1 MTAMLLLSLCI
12 SIGLAVLS
20 LILKVA
26 GKLRLTI
33 PVLYLLIASFTTP
46 FNSWVSRHEA
56 LVMAVFYFLLAAVI
70 LSWIVT
76 LVRTVR
82 HRRFMKE
89 DMLWQI
95 HRAREQGVP
104 MDGIAFDENGNL
116 IDPRTG
122 KPVIYGTDR

>member
-12 SIGLAVLS
+12 SIVLAVLS

-33 PVLYLLIASFTTP
+33 PVLYLLIASFSTP
-46 FNSWVSRHEA
+46 FNGWVSQHEK
-56 LVMAVFYFLLAAVI
+56 LVMAGFYFLLATVM

-76 LVRTVR
+76 LGQTIR
-82 HRRFMKE
+82 HRRFMEE
-89 DMLWQI
+89 DMIWQI

-104 MDGIAFDENGNL
+104 MDGITFDENGSL

-122 KPVIYGTDR
+122 EPVIYGTDH

>member
-33 PVLYLLIASFTTP
+33 PVLHLLIVSFSTP
-46 FNSWVSRHEA
+46 FNGWVSQHEK
-56 LVMAVFYFLLAAVI
+56 LVMAGFYFLLAAVI

-76 LVRTVR
+76 LVRTIR
-82 HRRFMKE
+82 HRRFMEE
-89 DMLWQI
+89 DMIWQI

-104 MDGIAFDENGNL
+104 MDGITFDENGSL

-122 KPVIYGTDR
+122 EPVIYGTDH